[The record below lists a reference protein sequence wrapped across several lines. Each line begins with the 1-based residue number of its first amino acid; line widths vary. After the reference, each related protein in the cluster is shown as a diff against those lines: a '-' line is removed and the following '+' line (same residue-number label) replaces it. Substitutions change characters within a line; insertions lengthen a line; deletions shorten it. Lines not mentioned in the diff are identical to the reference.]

1 VALSVIFM
9 VTQSVVILRVV
20 MLSFIR
26 LDIILEVIDNKFC
39 AVIIIIMQSVV
50 MLSVSIA
57 NVVGVSIT
65 HRHKRI
71 HRLLI
76 GPACLPCFG

>member
-1 VALSVIFM
+1 M

-39 AVIIIIMQSVV
+39 AVIIIMQSVV
-50 MLSVSIA
+50 MLSVSIG
-57 NVVGVSIT
+57 NVVGVGIT
-65 HRHKRI
+65 HRYKRI
-71 HRLLI
+71 DCSLAR
-76 GPACLPCFG
+76 PACLVLVE

>member
-1 VALSVIFM
+1 M

-26 LDIILEVIDNKFC
+26 LDIILEVIDNKFI
-39 AVIIIIMQSVV
+39 AVIIIMQSVV